1 MDEMELLSKLG
12 CRIKEL
18 RLSKSMTQNDLAF
31 GCGFENASMSR
42 IESGK
47 TNITLRSLI
56 KICNALDISVTE
68 VFKCNAKNNISA
80 NIKIKI
86 PPCIA

>member
-31 GCGFENASMSR
+31 DCEFENASMSR

-47 TNITLRSLI
+47 TNITLRSLM
-56 KICNALDISVTE
+56 KISNPLILALLKCLSVMLKTI
-68 VFKCNAKNNISA
+68 FRLILK
-80 NIKIKI
+80 
-86 PPCIA
+86 

>member
-31 GCGFENASMSR
+31 ECGFENASMSR

-47 TNITLRSLI
+47 TNITLRSLM
-56 KICNALDISVTE
+56 KICNPLILALLKCLSVMLKT
-68 VFKCNAKNNISA
+68 ILRL
-80 NIKIKI
+80 I
-86 PPCIA
+86 